1 MGHFRHGEDKMDID
15 RNAFFRK
22 ATLRICGNLEAEAF
36 LEDCYRYL
44 AGIIPLERMALSYY
58 DPEKGKQ
65 TILAEASQQGGKLV
79 REVLIQPKRIRPYA
93 ARHDLETLVIDR
105 ADTHPTA
112 QSWIRA
118 GRLKG
123 DASLMVMR
131 VFVRSDI
138 IGAVIFVAPECVR
151 FTPTHEN
158 LINLLRKPFAIAL
171 SNCVR
176 YQELLELKNML
187 SLDYQDLQND
197 FIESAGQDIV
207 GARFGLKP
215 VMELVRQVAPLS
227 SPVLLLGETGTGKE
241 LFAAA
246 IHNLSPRSK
255 GPFIKVNCGA
265 IPESLIDSELFG
277 HEKGAFT
284 GALTQK
290 RGRFERADGGTI
302 FLDEIGEL
310 RPEVQVRLL
319 RVLQEKEIERVGGKE
334 PLPVDIRII
343 AATHR
348 DLETM
353 LEADRFRQ
361 DLYFRLKVFPI
372 LIPPLRERR
381 GDIPSLVDY
390 FMERKYREL
399 GLADKPGLAPGAM
412 SRLKA
417 YDWPGNVREL
427 ENTVERAL
435 ILSRGRNI
443 AFNDAIDL
451 PSTCDTA
458 STHISNADSAALNE
472 QSHLPPL
479 DQVIVD
485 HITKALNMAKGQ
497 VGGKSGAAKRLG
509 VNPSTLRK
517 KMRKLGIPYGRAVK
531 SKQERNKDIP

>member
-1 MGHFRHGEDKMDID
+1 MDID

-138 IGAVIFVAPECVR
+138 IGAVIFVAPEGVR

-246 IHNLSPRSK
+246 
-255 GPFIKVNCGA
+255 
-265 IPESLIDSELFG
+265 
-277 HEKGAFT
+277 
-284 GALTQK
+284 
-290 RGRFERADGGTI
+290 
-302 FLDEIGEL
+302 
-310 RPEVQVRLL
+310 
-319 RVLQEKEIERVGGKE
+319 
-334 PLPVDIRII
+334 
-343 AATHR
+343 
-348 DLETM
+348 
-353 LEADRFRQ
+353 
-361 DLYFRLKVFPI
+361 
-372 LIPPLRERR
+372 
-381 GDIPSLVDY
+381 
-390 FMERKYREL
+390 
-399 GLADKPGLAPGAM
+399 
-412 SRLKA
+412 
-417 YDWPGNVREL
+417 
-427 ENTVERAL
+427 
-435 ILSRGRNI
+435 
-443 AFNDAIDL
+443 
-451 PSTCDTA
+451 
-458 STHISNADSAALNE
+458 
-472 QSHLPPL
+472 
-479 DQVIVD
+479 
-485 HITKALNMAKGQ
+485 
-497 VGGKSGAAKRLG
+497 
-509 VNPSTLRK
+509 
-517 KMRKLGIPYGRAVK
+517 
-531 SKQERNKDIP
+531 